1 MSSFKDLTG
10 EKIGRLTVIE
20 RSENIFS
27 KSGKPT
33 TRWLC
38 RCECGNIKIV
48 RADCLGRGTN
58 SCGCLKKETDKIKH
72 TNDPVR
78 GKRLYKI
85 WCCMK
90 SRCYNKNLK
99 AYKDYGGR
107 GIQVCNDWINNYRK
121 FESWSLKNGYD
132 DTLTIDRIN
141 NNGNYEPS
149 NCRWVTRE
157 IQNKNKRNNVYV
169 TYKGNKILL
178 KDYAKKNNL
187 NYKCLHSK
195 YLRYKRKNID
205 YELPTI

>member
-1 MSSFKDLTG
+1 MAIFKDLTG
-10 EKIGRLTVIE
+10 ERIGRLTVIE
-20 RSENIFS
+20 RA
-27 KSGKPT
+27 KSITQKNGKLV

-38 RCECGNIKIV
+38 KCDCGNIKII
-48 RADCLGRGTN
+48 RADTLGRGTK
-58 SCGCLKKETDKIKH
+58 SCGCLKHELDKKQH
-72 TNDPVR
+72 TNDPVKF
-78 GKRLYKI
+78 KRLYRI

-90 SRCYNKNLK
+90 QRCYNKNLK

-107 GIQVCNDWINNYRK
+107 DIQVCDEWINNYRK

-157 IQNKNKRNNVYV
+157 IQSKNKRNNVYV

-195 YLRYKRKNID
+195 YLR
-205 YELPTI
+205 

>member
-1 MSSFKDLTG
+1 MAIFKDLTG
-10 EKIGRLTVIE
+10 ERIGRLTVIE
-20 RSENIFS
+20 RA
-27 KSGKPT
+27 KSITQKNGKLV

-38 RCECGNIKIV
+38 KCDCGNIKII
-48 RADCLGRGTN
+48 RADTLGRGTK
-58 SCGCLKKETDKIKH
+58 SCGCLKHELDKKQH
-72 TNDPVR
+72 TNDPVKF
-78 GKRLYKI
+78 KRLYRI

-90 SRCYNKNLK
+90 QRCYNKNLK

-107 GIQVCNDWINNYRK
+107 GIQVCDEWINNYRK

-157 IQNKNKRNNVYV
+157 MQSKNKRNNVYV